1 MKLCRPFRLA
11 LARCFSRQFAVR
23 FFHLMLN
30 LRSSKYAASPPW
42 RRWFLYRGTTN
53 NCVYYRETNAGQ
65 RTIFLRAARAAG
77 LGQAWQG
84 LA

>member
-30 LRSSKYAASPPW
+30 LRSSKYAASPPS
-42 RRWFLYRGTTN
+42 LEAS
-53 NCVYYRETNAGQ
+53 CPISLLV
-65 RTIFLRAARAAG
+65 LSVCRAKASDQK
-77 LGQAWQG
+77 L
-84 LA
+84 